1 MSEPNYAGNII
12 VNLASLPDFLRK
24 PILKKRMIEFFSMS
38 SPEKIEVINNALEAG
53 PTIPFANF
61 SKLFKTWLE
70 ILTSLDGQQRRELF
84 EAYINEILKSPQ
96 KLIMFN
102 LDGIFEIFLTL
113 DKDKRKIIAET
124 IKTIILDLTPDNK
137 KKIFLLIPNSARE
150 SIGV

>member
-84 EAYINEILKSPQ
+84 EAYINEVLRSPQ

-137 KKIFLLIPNSARE
+137 KKIFLLIPNAARE